1 MDPTFNV
8 IRFHREQELM
18 MLDEA
23 QSDGGIARPEAE
35 PDGYTS
41 ASAII
46 GKRIGEND

>member
-41 ASAII
+41 GSDQ
-46 GKRIGEND
+46 KKKKIGEND